1 MRLVRRLG
9 VFTMALLALGALVT
23 SSAIAK
29 KSKFN
34 ENTWRQYKYCPSE
47 GHSIEGEEYFICTYG
62 ETYAKSGQFQLG
74 RVVVPFS
81 KPVVIQGGL
90 KSLGEGPIVAALAPG
105 ETLESPELK
114 VKGGLNLITP
124 QVMEEAG
131 WPEALKEKFKEAK
144 KNKETT
150 EFVKIE
156 VAGNTLY
163 ENPHAVSPLAI
174 LSENGNAFEL
184 PLKVK
189 ITGPFL
195 EKLGGG
201 PCEVGNNEFPILQ
214 ELKSGG
220 AGSGGV
226 HASVGKREA
235 NPETGAPF
243 GEQIEIEG
251 SRLVDFNW
259 PVPEGAMAKGCGGE
273 YEEYVDNALNILMEL
288 SRGRQGY
295 TVLTGNLF
303 VSTPEIVTFER
314 EHGFPNP

>member
-1 MRLVRRLG
+1 VRHVRWLG
-9 VFTMALLALGALVT
+9 ACLATLLALGALAT
-23 SSAIAK
+23 SPALA

-34 ENTWRQYKYCPSE
+34 AKTWRQYKYCPSE
-47 GHSIEGEEYFICTYG
+47 GHTSKGEEYFICTYG
-62 ETYAKSGQFQLG
+62 ETSAKGGQLQLG
-74 RVVVPFS
+74 RVVVPLS
-81 KPVVIQGGL
+81 KPIVMQGGL
-90 KSLGEGPIVAALAPG
+90 KALGESPIVKALEPG

-114 VKGGLNLITP
+114 VNSGLNLITP
-124 QVMEEAG
+124 QVEEEARF
-131 WPEALKEKFKEAK
+131 PEALKEKVKEAK
-144 KNKETT
+144 KNKETA

-163 ENPHAVSPLAI
+163 EDVHAVDVLAV
-174 LSENGNAFEL
+174 LEEKGNAFEL

-214 ELKSGG
+214 ELKSEG
-220 AGSGGV
+220 AGTGGV
-226 HASVGKREA
+226 HAHAGKREA
-235 NPETGAPF
+235 NAETGAPE

-251 SRLVDFNW
+251 IRLVDFNW

-273 YEEYVDNALNILMEL
+273 YEEQIDHALNIVMEL
-288 SRGRQGY
+288 ERHREGY
-295 TVLTGNLF
+295 TVLPGNLF
-303 VSTPEIVTFER
+303 VSSPEIVTFER